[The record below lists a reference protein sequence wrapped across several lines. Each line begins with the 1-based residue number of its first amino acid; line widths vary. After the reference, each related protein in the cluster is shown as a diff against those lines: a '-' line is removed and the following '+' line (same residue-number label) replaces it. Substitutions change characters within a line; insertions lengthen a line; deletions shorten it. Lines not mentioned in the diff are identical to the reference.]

1 MGRRST
7 PGIAAKAV
15 EAKRGKFICFGENGF
30 RELTNSKRS
39 IASPEDLNGLKICVV
54 GSPLFLDTFK
64 ALGANPVTMVWSD
77 TMSAIQQG
85 VVDGQENPI
94 NTFYPVKIY
103 EPRNRKKWE
112 EIKETMAMMQQDKV
126 RASSGDAMSYLEEK

>member
-1 MGRRST
+1 M
-7 PGIAAKAV
+7 IAKAV
-15 EAKRGKFICFGENGF
+15 EAKGGKFICFGENGF

-39 IASPEDLNGLKICVV
+39 IVSPEDLNGLKIRVV

-103 EPRNRKKWE
+103 EYHKFVTNWHYVGF
-112 EIKETMAMMQQDKV
+112 TWG
-126 RASSGDAMSYLEEK
+126 SSCFPPSCCCGEALYGSPCSPC